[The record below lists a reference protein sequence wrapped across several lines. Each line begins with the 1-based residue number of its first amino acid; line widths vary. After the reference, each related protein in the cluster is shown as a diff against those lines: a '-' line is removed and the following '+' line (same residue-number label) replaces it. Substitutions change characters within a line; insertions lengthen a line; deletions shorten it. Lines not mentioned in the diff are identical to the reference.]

1 MFDTD
6 VMDRVSLLY
15 EWRNDSVNALQ
26 LLIRDCKTLAA
37 FATYSFIFLLSIL
50 GVIEMAPQ
58 LAAMSLRTSVADIRR
73 LQKSK
78 AMTLYVFSTEFIT
91 IIDAG
96 ATVFQRSEQS
106 LPDQWIGV
114 GTFSIQH
121 QYLPHMV
128 VGAAI
133 PSACTQW

>member
-91 IIDAG
+91 ILDAG
-96 ATVFQRSEQS
+96 ATVLAEPFATRFA
-106 LPDQWIGV
+106 DI
-114 GTFSIQH
+114 SIM
-121 QYLPHMV
+121 LTCL
-128 VGAAI
+128 AI
-133 PSACTQW
+133 QTGIECICLNNFDMTLDFL